1 MNKDNKKIIEIETE
15 LLIIGSEGAGS
26 RAAIEAARNDV
37 KVLVATKGIFT
48 RCGATVTADLDIDVP
63 SSRLEEVC
71 GIRGVMEDDEEN
83 FCRDMFEEGK
93 YMNSEEIV
101 WAHCSNSAKYVKEL
115 VNWGMKVE
123 GITQSPGHRFPRGV
137 VSTGRSMI
145 EALKREVKRYN
156 IKFLEN
162 TMITN
167 ILTNNERVVGAVGV
181 ELTSGDFI
189 VVKTKAV
196 ILASGGAMRIY
207 PVTTAPQELVGDGM
221 YMAYEAGAKLV
232 DMEFPLFLPA
242 CLYWPNSM
250 KGVDVSYISSSAIG
264 GWWLN
269 AFGERF
275 IKKWD
280 PIRMEVGTTR
290 DVASIAQAMEILEG
304 RGTPHGG
311 IYVSFKHLPDELITA
326 YFDRVPFLRNFKYG
340 GFDLLEMNMDPRKV
354 AYEAGPAAHYWNG
367 GIKIN
372 KKCETNV
379 TGLYAAGEVQGGTM
393 GANRLSGNAV
403 TECLVFGA
411 LAGESA
417 AQYVKKTSF
426 SNINDEQLEKYYE
439 RIYNPLKLSE
449 GFDTTQTRKRIQEI
463 AFKYAGP
470 IREESG
476 LTTCISEIEKMKKD
490 IVPYIFTKYKGIIYN
505 REWMESLEIESMI
518 TVLEIIVRTS
528 LMRKESRGAMYRKDY
543 PDTDNKGWLK
553 NIIVYKKKDK
563 VALETS
569 PVVTSIVKLPKPEKE
584 TYVKSIPKWEFSRKF

>member
-1 MNKDNKKIIEIETE
+1 MNKDNKKIIETD
-15 LLIIGSEGAGS
+15 LLIIGSEGAGA

-37 KVLVATKGIFT
+37 KVLVVTKGIFT
-48 RCGATVTADLDIDVP
+48 RCGSTLTADMDIDVP
-63 SSRLEEVC
+63 SSRVEEIC
-71 GIRGVMEDDEEN
+71 GIRGNMEDDEEN
-83 FCRDMFEEGK
+83 FCKDMFEEGK
-93 YMNSEEIV
+93 YMNNEEVV

-115 VNWGMKVE
+115 VDWGMKIE
-123 GITQSPGHRFPRGV
+123 GVNQSPGHRFPRGII
-137 VSTGRSMI
+137 STGRSMM
-145 EALKREVKRYN
+145 EAIKREVKKYN
-156 IKFLEN
+156 VKFLEN

-167 ILTNNERVVGAVGV
+167 ILTNNEQAVGAVGV

-189 VVKTKAV
+189 VVKAKAV
-196 ILASGGAMRIY
+196 ILATGGAMRIY
-207 PVTTAPQELVGDGM
+207 PITTAPQELVGDGM

-242 CLYWPNSM
+242 CLYWPDSM
-250 KGVDVSYISSSAIG
+250 KGVDISYITSSAIG

-275 IKKWD
+275 MEKWD
-280 PIRMEVGTTR
+280 PIRMEMGTTR
-290 DVASIAQAMEILEG
+290 DVASIAQALEILEG

-311 IYVSFKHLPDELITA
+311 IFVSFKHLPDELITA
-326 YFDRVPFLRNFKYG
+326 YFDRVPFLRNFTYG
-340 GFDLLEMNMDPRKV
+340 GFNLLEMNMDPRKV

-417 AQYVKKTSF
+417 AQYVKKTPF
-426 SNINDEQLEKYYE
+426 SNINNEQLEKYYE
-439 RIYNPLKLSE
+439 RIYKPLKLTE
-449 GFDTTQTRKRIQEI
+449 GLDVTQTRKRIQEM

-476 LTTCISEIEKMKKD
+476 LTTCINEIEKMKKD
-490 IVPYIFTKYKGIIYN
+490 IIPNIVTKYKGRIYN
-505 REWMESLEIESMI
+505 REWMETLEIESMI
-518 TVLEIIVRTS
+518 TVLEIIIRAS

-543 PDTDNKGWLK
+543 PDTDNESWLK
-553 NIIVYKKKDK
+553 NIIVYKEKDK

-569 PVVTSIVKLPKPEKE
+569 PVVTSIVKLPKPEKGP
-584 TYVKSIPKWEFSRKF
+584 YMKLIPQWKFSRKY